1 MSVVPSG
8 RRALISPSSP
18 NVINDFA
25 PFTYSPASL
34 NGKSGPAENQST
46 TKPLRHAPYK
56 PEAAPRTLSTKSKGV
71 IIPPRL
77 WIPARDFPFK
87 SHQTAA
93 AATAGITNQRN
104 PVANTNRCQT
114 PAKTISDAPI
124 HTATLTKFPFFNGAK

>member
-34 NGKSGPAENQST
+34 NGKSGPAENQSA
-46 TKPLRHAPYK
+46 TKPFRHAPYK
-56 PEAAPRTLSTKSKGV
+56 SDAAPRTLSTNSKGV

-87 SHQTAA
+87 IHQTAA
-93 AATAGITNQRN
+93 AATTGTTNQRN
-104 PVANTNRCQT
+104 SVANTNRCQT
-114 PAKTISDAPI
+114 PAKRTSDAPI
-124 HTATLTKFPFFNGAK
+124 HAATLTKLPLFNGAK